1 MHAVVFGH
9 GTNEIL
15 FRLLHLVVDGQR
27 PVAGTKKN
35 SVKFPDFSFF
45 FPKLP
50 KIISTGFQQMQIHL
64 MHMLCHW
71 NNMGRILV
79 RISFA
84 SQHATDGNITND
96 GMGDE
101 FWAITSS
108 SVQWNKR
115 IDTPN

>member
-45 FPKLP
+45 FSKTS
-50 KIISTGFQQMQIHL
+50 KNNFNGFSTDA
-64 MHMLCHW
+64 
-71 NNMGRILV
+71 N
-79 RISFA
+79 SFDA
-84 SQHATDGNITND
+84 HALSLEQYGTN
-96 GMGDE
+96 
-101 FWAITSS
+101 FSS
-108 SVQWNKR
+108 N
-115 IDTPN
+115 